1 MRNFGF
7 FKLKWFDKDGRKM
20 IHLGGYELCC
30 DEAAIRDSKFLVK
43 KFSHTTL
50 PFEFEDGQL

>member
-1 MRNFGF
+1 MF
-7 FKLKWFDKDGRKM
+7 

-30 DEAAIRDSKFLVK
+30 DYEAIRDSKFLVK

-50 PFEFEDGQL
+50 PFEFEDGQF